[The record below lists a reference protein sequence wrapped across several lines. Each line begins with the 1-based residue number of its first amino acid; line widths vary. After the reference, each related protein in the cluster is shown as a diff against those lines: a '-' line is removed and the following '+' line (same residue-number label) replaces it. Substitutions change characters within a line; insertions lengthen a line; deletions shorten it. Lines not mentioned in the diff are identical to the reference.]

1 MSEVEG
7 RTSPKSELE
16 RLRALVFERLR
27 RGELPYVVYSDYLV
41 QLVELLDDVFMSLEP
56 SERPLFHRTFE
67 ELVGRYFTSNLGIP
81 PPNVKFFEM
90 TPREYV
96 EKVFQYT
103 YELLRQKTPAQ
114 TEHEVRQNIE
124 LRTSTTLIKPIELIL
139 KLTAPKEI
147 A

>member
-1 MSEVEG
+1 
-7 RTSPKSELE
+7 
-16 RLRALVFERLR
+16 
-27 RGELPYVVYSDYLV
+27 
-41 QLVELLDDVFMSLEP
+41 MSLEP
-56 SERPLFHRTFE
+56 SERPLFYRTFE
-67 ELVGRYFTSNLGIP
+67 ELVSRYFTSNLGIP

-90 TPREYV
+90 TPKEYV

-124 LRTSTTLIKPIELIL
+124 LRTSTTLIKPIEQLL

>member
-7 RTSPKSELE
+7 RAKSELE

-27 RGELPYVVYSDYLV
+27 RGELPYIVYSDYLV
-41 QLVELLDDVFMSLEP
+41 QLVELLNDVFMSLEP

-67 ELVGRYFTSNLGIP
+67 ELVGRYFISSLGIP
-81 PPNVKFFEM
+81 PPSVKFFEM

-124 LRTSTTLIKPIELIL
+124 LRTSITLIKPIEKML

>member
-1 MSEVEG
+1 MSEVEV
-7 RTSPKSELE
+7 RTGLRSELE

-56 SERPLFHRTFE
+56 TERPLFYRTFE
-67 ELVGRYFTSNLGIP
+67 ELVSRYFTSNLGIP

-124 LRTSTTLIKPIELIL
+124 LRTSTTLIKPIEQLL